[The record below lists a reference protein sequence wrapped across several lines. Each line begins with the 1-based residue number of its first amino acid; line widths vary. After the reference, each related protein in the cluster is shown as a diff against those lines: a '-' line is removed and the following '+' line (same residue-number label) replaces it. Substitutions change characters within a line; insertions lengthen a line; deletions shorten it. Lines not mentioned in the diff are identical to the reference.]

1 MAYSLTSLYHKAVAV
16 SIEIMLKIY
25 KKCKIHRAGRG
36 EKSTIEQIAYNTES
50 VNGDILS
57 QSEKIVNRF
66 KKKTELQVTDQL
78 YEWLD
83 GFNSSVKKD
92 ARLRRADYLAN
103 KGSATSSTISISD
116 LYKIV
121 KGGEE

>member
-57 QSEKIVNRF
+57 QSEKIVKQIKESRTARDRPTAQKVGRF
-66 KKKTELQVTDQL
+66 
-78 YEWLD
+78 
-83 GFNSSVKKD
+83 
-92 ARLRRADYLAN
+92 
-103 KGSATSSTISISD
+103 
-116 LYKIV
+116 
-121 KGGEE
+121 